1 MHISKQAIHKQLI
14 RQERRWEVA
23 EYVRRIVEQVRAD
36 HPTMG
41 VRDIYYKM
49 QPEGI
54 GRDRF
59 EDVCRETCLMACRRV
74 NPCRTTDS
82 TGVVRFPNL
91 LEDFVV
97 TEINQVWQSDITY
110 FEVDGKFYYLTFILD
125 AFSRRILGY
134 SVSKRLFT
142 EETVLPAFMMAM
154 RTRGISKRDG
164 LIFHSDG
171 GGQYYSNEFL
181 KLTAKYGIRNSMCL
195 YSWENGK
202 AERVNGVIKNNY
214 LTHRSIHGFE
224 ELVHFQKE
232 HTQGKLVRVTRG
244 KVFDVAVDVRPGS
257 ATYGQWAGAV
267 LSSEEKN
274 MFYIPEG
281 FAHGFLVLSDMARFV
296 YKCTDVY
303 DPSSEGGIPWND
315 ETIAIDWP
323 KLDCEYKTSE
333 KDEKHESFKDQ
344 DFSWA
349 SKWL

>member
-224 ELVHFQKE
+224 ELVKE
-232 HTQGKLVRVTRG
+232 VDRAVSLYNNEKPHIKLHRMSPVQ
-244 KVFDVAVDVRPGS
+244 F
-257 ATYGQWAGAV
+257 
-267 LSSEEKN
+267 EKN
-274 MFYIPEG
+274 FT
-281 FAHGFLVLSDMARFV
+281 FAESDFTA
-296 YKCTDVY
+296 
-303 DPSSEGGIPWND
+303 PGGREIRLCSQKSRIEMQKIINKKA
-315 ETIAIDWP
+315 IANKRQTVNLI
-323 KLDCEYKTSE
+323 
-333 KDEKHESFKDQ
+333 
-344 DFSWA
+344 
-349 SKWL
+349 